1 MAMYPNYFPV
11 TYQPNYYN
19 PTNPYQ
25 PVYPT
30 QTMPQAQP
38 VQQTQPVQPQNPSS
52 ILWVRNNQE
61 AAMYPVAPNNAV
73 ALWDSGSPVIYLK
86 QADASGKPTMK
97 TFDLVER
104 IEKPSESVSP
114 QTSTDIAYATKDE
127 LAALAGIVRD
137 VDGVIAE
144 LKDDVN
150 NLKAKTSVRKK
161 KEVEDDG

>member
-19 PTNPYQ
+19 PNPYQ
-25 PVYPT
+25 MQYP
-30 QTMPQAQP
+30 AQP
-38 VQQTQPVQPQNPSS
+38 VQQPATQSQATNPSS

-104 IEKPSESVSP
+104 IEKPSESVST
-114 QTSTDIAYATKDE
+114 QASTDVAYATKDE
-127 LAALAGIVRD
+127 LAALAGVVRD
-137 VDGVIAE
+137 VDGVISE
-144 LKDDVN
+144 LKDEVN
-150 NLKAKTSVRKK
+150 NLKAKTPVRKK
-161 KEVEDDG
+161 KDVEDDG

>member
-19 PTNPYQ
+19 PNPYQ
-25 PVYPT
+25 MQYP
-30 QTMPQAQP
+30 AHP
-38 VQQTQPVQPQNPSS
+38 VQQPATQAQATNPSS

-104 IEKPSESVSP
+104 IEKPTESVSV
-114 QTSTDIAYATKDE
+114 QAGTDITYATKDE
-127 LAALAGIVRD
+127 LAALAGVVRD
-137 VDGVIAE
+137 VDGVISE
-144 LKDDVN
+144 LKDEVN
-150 NLKAKTSVRKK
+150 NLKAKTPVRKK